1 MYLGPGVTKCLVIP
15 LHGCIVLFLQELR
28 DIYLFG
34 IVGALVWI
42 DIIIL
47 IPPTAVS
54 SAILRR
60 EQEEIEGEDVSKVLL
75 S

>member
-1 MYLGPGVTKCLVIP
+1 MKAW
-15 LHGCIVLFLQELR
+15 
-28 DIYLFG
+28 FG
-34 IVGALVWI
+34 IVGVLVLI

-47 IPPTAVS
+47 TPPTAVS

-60 EQEEIEGEDVSKVLL
+60 EQEEIEGEEVSEVLV